1 MERRNAKNKIIDT
14 DFFKRTEDNLN
25 LNNTNYRRFAG
36 IIQYMIDSKINQYGK
51 TENEELIPFY
61 NLANLKTKNGKQLSI
76 NEYISNLKSIVENDF
91 GRQFNNLN
99 EIEEALQEKQYEFE
113 EKQHLEQV
121 ANNLT
126 IKEKFVRFLVQ
137 SKYIRKLPFINKI
150 IDRQIKMLPT
160 DVQKVVNQPIV
171 DTIQKQVQEVK
182 DTDKKRE
189 FIQDLKNWTSTTTQ
203 GLQNSKIDKM
213 TDNLKE
219 NNNYDD
225 MEL

>member
-1 MERRNAKNKIIDT
+1 
-14 DFFKRTEDNLN
+14 
-25 LNNTNYRRFAG
+25 
-36 IIQYMIDSKINQYGK
+36 
-51 TENEELIPFY
+51 
-61 NLANLKTKNGKQLSI
+61 
-76 NEYISNLKSIVENDF
+76 
-91 GRQFNNLN
+91 
-99 EIEEALQEKQYEFE
+99 
-113 EKQHLEQV
+113 
-121 ANNLT
+121 
-126 IKEKFVRFLVQ
+126 
-137 SKYIRKLPFINKI
+137 
-150 IDRQIKMLPT
+150 MLPT

-182 DTDKKRE
+182 DTDKKRK